1 MLQVLTVGVKFRVF
15 FIYIYVQVHDHD
27 GLFDMIFKHLS
38 ENSDVSKSVYC
49 AYNHIIC
56 VVWVIIQMY

>member
-1 MLQVLTVGVKFRVF
+1 MSCL
-15 FIYIYVQVHDHD
+15 FIHVQVHDHD

-56 VVWVIIQMY
+56 VVCVMIQMY